1 MEDNFSKGK
10 KIIDSRKNHT
20 QNKNF
25 RTWKSKKAWLYSSS
39 ALALLL
45 AGGGGL
51 ATSVT
56 VKADEVAQ
64 V

>member
-20 QNKNF
+20 HF